1 MIEFIEIDSIE
12 YIDKE
17 SKYLAFNRSE
27 FLGSSNIINEDTA
40 INNILSS
47 DFQFE
52 LLLQIST
59 QNDNM
64 SLCNNYHNYSRGY
77 FKIKSSN
84 LYFLMESQYRTPL
97 YAREIR
103 NPLTHDEIFSNK
115 KQLYLLN
122 TNEIIETIIEFL
134 KNIAKYSLEI
144 FDHIFSETF
153 SDEEVSQWEK
163 ASRAQY
169 DYVYEQIINI
179 AKKYPQIFGNDIH
192 NISEKELALK
202 LKLFID
208 GINNNEEK
216 IQKLHQFLVG
226 LGNLGKL
233 HVNILQD
240 EFYNLNFDSLYEKG
254 KHYTIST
261 YIGKQLGEKLPWYND
276 LITIFS
282 AETYNENLNKTI
294 NSSEMVSSQ
303 MFLHEDNRA
312 LGIAMGY
319 AELIV
324 KKFRQNDQ
332 EMMISTLREIL
343 NILPPKEYID
353 NEVGKLSKE
362 DKEKAKKFY
371 IHIILI
377 IKQPNIGKRQHSTV
391 NCILLSCN
399 ISKIYHHAEL
409 LESFWFHNQVL
420 P

>member
-1 MIEFIEIDSIE
+1 MR
-12 YIDKE
+12 
-17 SKYLAFNRSE
+17 FNY
-27 FLGSSNIINEDTA
+27 N
-40 INNILSS
+40 
-47 DFQFE
+47 
-52 LLLQIST
+52 
-59 QNDNM
+59 
-64 SLCNNYHNYSRGY
+64 
-77 FKIKSSN
+77 
-84 LYFLMESQYRTPL
+84 
-97 YAREIR
+97 
-103 NPLTHDEIFSNK
+103 
-115 KQLYLLN
+115 YLLN
-122 TNEIIETIIEFL
+122 TN
-134 KNIAKYSLEI
+134 
-144 FDHIFSETF
+144 DHIFSETF
-153 SDEEVSQWEK
+153 NDEEVSQWEK

-192 NISEKELALK
+192 NISEKELALR

-353 NEVGKLSKE
+353 NEVVKLSKE
-362 DKEKAKKFY
+362 DEEAY
-371 IHIILI
+371 IECENIL
-377 IKQPNIGKRQHSTV
+377 PTPT
-391 NCILLSCN
+391 ILLWRSYVEVYYDYSYN
-399 ISKIYHHAEL
+399 K
-409 LESFWFHNQVL
+409 
-420 P
+420 